1 MKIGHKIERLRQ
13 ERNIPLYVMCDIMA
27 IPSEAAYSD
36 IVRGNTE
43 PTIYQLVMLV
53 IFFSNPLE
61 YDK

>member
-27 IPSEAAYSD
+27 ISGEAAYID